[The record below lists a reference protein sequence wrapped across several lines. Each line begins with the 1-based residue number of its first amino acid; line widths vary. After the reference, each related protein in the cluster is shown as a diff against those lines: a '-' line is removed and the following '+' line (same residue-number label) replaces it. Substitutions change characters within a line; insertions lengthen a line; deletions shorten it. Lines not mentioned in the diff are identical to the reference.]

1 MTGWRAGMAGRQR
14 TWVVGVWLATGV
26 GIALGAGVAP
36 AGSSSAGPGRTDPA
50 SGEVLYVTQCASCHG
65 ARGAGTAQAP
75 RLVAVGAAAVDF
87 MLTTGRMPLAAPN
100 QPTLRQSPR
109 LSRDQIAALI
119 AYVASFGPGGP
130 PIPAVHPERG
140 DLARGG
146 QLFAGNCAP
155 CHGADG
161 QGAAVAQGRVAPSLH
176 EATPTQIA
184 EAVRIGPGPM
194 PKFGDRVIDGEELDA
209 LVRYVL
215 FLKDAPDPGGLSLGH
230 EGPVIEGFV
239 AWLLGLGL
247 LLVAARLVG
256 TTT

>member
-1 MTGWRAGMAGRQR
+1 VGKRG
-14 TWVVGVWLATGV
+14 TWILALWLAAGV
-26 GIALGAGVAP
+26 GIALAPGHAAPPP
-36 AGSSSAGPGRTDPA
+36 AGSRGTGAA
-50 SGEVLYVTQCASCHG
+50 SGEVLYATHCSSCHG
-65 ARGAGTAQAP
+65 PRGTGTAQAP
-75 RLVAVGAAAVDF
+75 PLIGVGAAAVDF
-87 MLTTGRMPLAAPN
+87 MLTTGRMPMAYLR
-100 QPTLRQSPR
+100 QPTLRQPPR
-109 LSRDQIAALI
+109 FSRAQNDALV

-130 PIPAVHPERG
+130 LIPVVHPERG

-161 QGAAVAQGRVAPSLH
+161 QGAAVAQGQIAPSLH

-194 PKFGDRVIDGEELDA
+194 PRFGDRVIDARDLDA
-209 LVRYVL
+209 LVRYAL
-215 FLKDAPDPGGLSLGH
+215 FLRHAPDPGGLSLGH

-247 LLVAARLVG
+247 LLVAIRLIG